1 MSDHR
6 YLCELYGPEP
16 SRSHEL
22 VDIIL
27 EDDERELRDG
37 EDRLSLEAG
46 RLVHLILLTPDSPA
60 RVVGVEFNK
69 VLDEPIDFS
78 EFNELRGKSRDDP
91 GQWFAEKGYLV
102 RSRKTGGHWF
112 QVAFGRGNLV
122 RSEMAEYLRNHARL
136 EFDEAMLDDGRCQAF
151 GGV

>member
-6 YLCELYGPEP
+6 HLCELYGLEP
-16 SRSHEL
+16 SHSHEL
-22 VDIIL
+22 VDVIL
-27 EDDERELRDG
+27 EEDEKELRDG

-112 QVAFGRGNLV
+112 QVVFGRGNLV